1 MVYNLNHRH
10 IIFIKLRK
18 KTRSRDI
25 VDFRYIVISTI
36 NTMKK
41 LYLIVLLIPFFGI
54 SQKACNVFGK
64 IKFVEY
70 GEDYKV
76 KFVDYGEDL
85 KIKYVKYGESKIGK
99 WKAVDY
105 GEDYKLK
112 VVKYGEDFK
121 AKEVDYGEG
130 CN

>member
-1 MVYNLNHRH
+1 MEQRYCRFQVYCYNYN
-10 IIFIKLRK
+10 KYDE
-18 KTRSRDI
+18 KT
-25 VDFRYIVISTI
+25 ISYRATYTI
-36 NTMKK
+36 
-41 LYLIVLLIPFFGI
+41 FGI

-85 KIKYVKYGESKIGK
+85 KIKYVKYGEGKIGK

-121 AKEVDYGEG
+121 AKEVEYGEG

>member
-1 MVYNLNHRH
+1 MKNVL
-10 IIFIKLRK
+10 FIL
-18 KTRSRDI
+18 
-25 VDFRYIVISTI
+25 
-36 NTMKK
+36 M
-41 LYLIVLLIPFFGI
+41 LMPFFGV

-64 IKFVEY
+64 EKFVE
-70 GEDYKV
+70 
-76 KFVDYGEDL
+76 
-85 KIKYVKYGESKIGK
+85 
-99 WKAVDY
+99 Y

>member
-1 MVYNLNHRH
+1 
-10 IIFIKLRK
+10 
-18 KTRSRDI
+18 
-25 VDFRYIVISTI
+25 
-36 NTMKK
+36 MKK
-41 LYLIVLLIPFFGI
+41 LLFILLFVSPFFGI

-64 IKFVEY
+64 VKFVEY

-76 KFVDYGEDL
+76 KFVDYGEDI
-85 KIKYVKYGESKIGK
+85 KFKYVKYGEDKIGK

-130 CN
+130 FIHGFIRGFNLKNVN

>member
-1 MVYNLNHRH
+1 MELFIICKLNYL
-10 IIFIKLRK
+10 K
-18 KTRSRDI
+18 
-25 VDFRYIVISTI
+25 I
-36 NTMKK
+36 NTIKR
-41 LYLIVLLIPFFGI
+41 LLLILLFIPFFGI

-76 KFVDYGEDL
+76 KFVNYGEDI
-85 KIKYVKYGESKIGK
+85 KFKYVSYGEDKIGK

>member
-1 MVYNLNHRH
+1 
-10 IIFIKLRK
+10 
-18 KTRSRDI
+18 
-25 VDFRYIVISTI
+25 
-36 NTMKK
+36 MKK

-64 IKFVEY
+64 VKFVEY

-85 KIKYVKYGESKIGK
+85 KIKYVKYGEGKIGR

-112 VVKYGEDFK
+112 VVKFG
-121 AKEVDYGEG
+121 
-130 CN
+130 

>member
-1 MVYNLNHRH
+1 ML
-10 IIFIKLRK
+10 IIDYKSIK
-18 KTRSRDI
+18 
-25 VDFRYIVISTI
+25 
-36 NTMKK
+36 MKK
-41 LYLIVLLIPFFGI
+41 LLLFLILTPFFGI

-76 KFVDYGEDL
+76 KFVNYGEDL
-85 KIKYVKYGESKIGK
+85 KIKYVKYGQDKIGK
-99 WKAVDY
+99 WKAVEY

-121 AKEVDYGEG
+121 AREVDYGEG
-130 CN
+130 CNWEFF

>member
-1 MVYNLNHRH
+1 MKKPLL
-10 IIFIKLRK
+10 IFI
-18 KTRSRDI
+18 
-25 VDFRYIVISTI
+25 FCF
-36 NTMKK
+36 
-41 LYLIVLLIPFFGI
+41 PFIAI
-54 SQKACNVFGK
+54 SQKACNVYGK

-76 KFVDYGEDL
+76 KYVSYGED
-85 KIKYVKYGESKIGK
+85 KIGN
-99 WKAVDY
+99 WKAVEY

>member
-1 MVYNLNHRH
+1 M
-10 IIFIKLRK
+10 
-18 KTRSRDI
+18 
-25 VDFRYIVISTI
+25 
-36 NTMKK
+36 
-41 LYLIVLLIPFFGI
+41 
-54 SQKACNVFGK
+54 
-64 IKFVEY
+64 
-70 GEDYKV
+70 
-76 KFVDYGEDL
+76 
-85 KIKYVKYGESKIGK
+85 KYGEREIGK

>member
-1 MVYNLNHRH
+1 M
-10 IIFIKLRK
+10 
-18 KTRSRDI
+18 
-25 VDFRYIVISTI
+25 
-36 NTMKK
+36 
-41 LYLIVLLIPFFGI
+41 LLIPFFGI

-64 IKFVEY
+64 VKFVE
-70 GEDYKV
+70 
-76 KFVDYGEDL
+76 
-85 KIKYVKYGESKIGK
+85 
-99 WKAVDY
+99 Y

>member
-1 MVYNLNHRH
+1 MKQAANEVSEDLHFFMWYFELFIIGILNY
-10 IIFIKLRK
+10 L
-18 KTRSRDI
+18 KT
-25 VDFRYIVISTI
+25 

-41 LYLIVLLIPFFGI
+41 LLLVLLFMPFIGI

-64 IKFVEY
+64 VKFVEY

-76 KFVDYGEDL
+76 KFVDYGEDI
-85 KIKYVKYGESKIGK
+85 KFKYVSYGEDKIGK

-105 GEDYKLK
+105 WEDYKLK

>member
-1 MVYNLNHRH
+1 MTCRYLCDILSYLLLGILNYL
-10 IIFIKLRK
+10 K
-18 KTRSRDI
+18 
-25 VDFRYIVISTI
+25 I

-41 LYLIVLLIPFFGI
+41 LLLVLLFMPFIGI

-64 IKFVEY
+64 VKFVEY

-76 KFVDYGEDL
+76 KFVDYGEDI
-85 KIKYVKYGESKIGK
+85 KFKYVSYGEDKIGK

>member
-1 MVYNLNHRH
+1 MASLQTIFCKFNYNSS
-10 IIFIKLRK
+10 K
-18 KTRSRDI
+18 
-25 VDFRYIVISTI
+25 
-36 NTMKK
+36 MKK
-41 LYLIVLLIPFFGI
+41 LLFIVLLIPFSGI

-64 IKFVEY
+64 VKFVEY

-85 KIKYVKYGESKIGK
+85 KIKYVKYGEDKIGK

-121 AKEVDYGEG
+121 AKEVEYGEG